1 MSETNWMTEETKTAE
16 ESPIGDTLF
25 NDINRGDS
33 GQKRSRS
40 RLPWIVGG
48 IAVILA
54 LIAFGVVRYR
64 HRGRDVAYLTTP
76 VVRADVDDTVDATGT
91 IDAVTTVQVGAQV
104 SGLISH
110 LYADYNSAVTQG
122 DLLAEIDPRVYEG
135 QRLQAKANLE
145 NSRANLAAARA
156 NLANAQAKAVQSKA
170 DYERATDLTKQGI
183 MSPQSFDAAKAASA
197 SAEAQVTA
205 DEALDTQAE
214 AQVSQ
219 QDAALKIAE
228 TNLAYT
234 KIYAPINGT
243 VINRAVDVGQTVTSG
258 FTTPTLFTI
267 AKDLTKMQ
275 LHISTDEG
283 DIGAVKVGAPVTFR
297 VDAFP
302 GQKFEGRISQVR
314 MNATTVQNV
323 VTYETI
329 VDFDN
334 PDRKLFPGMT
344 AYATIPVQSVK
355 DALTVPNLA
364 LRYNPDMSHAEVAA
378 LMAKYGIE
386 SPSALAANTS
396 SKPAIAPT
404 SMHSV
409 TAIVWKLRADKTI
422 EPVLLQTGVTDHT
435 STAVTQVIKGSLSPG
450 DAIVTSEQLKRT
462 GFGS

>member
-1 MSETNWMTEETKTAE
+1 MSETNWMTDEVKTADKVPA
-16 ESPIGDTLF
+16 SGTLF
-25 NDINRGDS
+25 SDTDRGDS
-33 GQKRSRS
+33 VQKKPKSKW
-40 RLPWIVGG
+40 PWIVGA
-48 IAVILA
+48 IAVVLA
-54 LIAFGVVRYR
+54 MIAFGVVRYR
-64 HRGRDVAYLTTP
+64 HRGRDVAYLTAP

-91 IDAVTTVQVGAQV
+91 IDAVTSVQVGAQV

-110 LYADYNSAVTQG
+110 LYADYNSAVTEG
-122 DLLAEIDPRVYEG
+122 ELLAEIDPRVYEG
-135 QRLQAKANLE
+135 QLLQAQASVANAQ
-145 NSRANLAAARA
+145 ANLAATKA
-156 NLANAQAKAVQSKA
+156 NLANAQAKAVQAKA
-170 DYERATDLTKQGI
+170 DYERASDLTKQGI
-183 MSPQSFDAAKAASA
+183 MSPQSFDAAKATSVSA
-197 SAEAQVTA
+197 DAEVTA
-205 DEALDTQAE
+205 DKALALQAE

-219 QDAALKIAE
+219 QEAALKVAE

-243 VINRAVDVGQTVTSG
+243 VIDRTVDVGQTVTSG

-267 AKDLTKMQ
+267 ALDLTKMQ

-283 DIGAVKVGAPVTFR
+283 DIGVVHVGGPVTFR

-302 GQKFEGRISQVR
+302 GVIFKGKISQVR

-355 DALTVPNLA
+355 DALTVPNTA
-364 LRYNPDMSHAEVAA
+364 LRYNPDMSQAEVSA
-378 LMAKYGIE
+378 LLTKYGIE
-386 SPSALAANTS
+386 NSSVSNANTP
-396 SKPAIAPT
+396 SKPASAPT
-404 SMHSV
+404 SMHSA
-409 TAIVWKLRADKTI
+409 TAIVWKLRADKSI
-422 EPVLLQTGVTDHT
+422 EPVQIRTGVTDHT

-450 DAIVTSEQLKRT
+450 DAVVTSEQVKQT